1 MSSRFEFLG
10 NLGLG
15 QYVPRPS
22 WFHQRDPR
30 ARLLVFL
37 FLFVGLV
44 FTSRLWALGLG
55 LGWVLGLY
63 ALAQLPLKPVWQ
75 SLKRALIFILLLAI
89 LQIFFFRVGDP
100 GPTLWIVFGL
110 AITKSALLSAA
121 MLVLKFLVLI
131 LLINALVMSL
141 STSQIT
147 TALFYLL
154 KPFEKIG
161 FPVNDLTMVVQ
172 VTLRYLPLIAQ
183 TAEKTAKAQASRGGD
198 WEQKGFNPI
207 RQAKRVLPL
216 IVPLIVTS
224 LKRAETMALA
234 MESRGFNA
242 VEARSSYYDLQFN
255 RQDAALLVVGVLASV
270 FLLLPGWL
278 L

>member
-1 MSSRFEFLG
+1 MG
-10 NLGLG
+10 I
-15 QYVPRPS
+15 
-22 WFHQRDPR
+22 
-30 ARLLVFL
+30 
-37 FLFVGLV
+37 
-44 FTSRLWALGLG
+44 
-55 LGWVLGLY
+55 VLSIYG
-63 ALAQLPLKPVWQ
+63 LAQLPLKPAWR
-75 SLKRALIFILLLAI
+75 SIRRSIIFILLLAI
-89 LQIFFFRVGDP
+89 LQVVLFRVGDP
-100 GPTLWIVFGL
+100 GATLLVVFGL
-110 AITKSALLSAA
+110 PITQNALQSAA
-121 MLVLKFLVLI
+121 MLVTKFVVLI

-198 WEQKGFNPI
+198 WEQKGFNPL

-242 VEARSSYYDLQFN
+242 EEERSSYYELIFTG
-255 RQDAALLVVGVLASV
+255 QDAIMLAVGFLVSTLLLV
-270 FLLLPGWL
+270 PGWL
-278 L
+278 S

>member
-1 MSSRFEFLG
+1 MSNRFEFLG

-15 QYVPRPS
+15 QYVSRPS

-30 ARLLVFL
+30 ARLLMFL
-37 FLFVGLV
+37 SLFIGLV
-44 FTSRLWALGLG
+44 FASRLWVLGLG
-55 LGWVLGLY
+55 FGWVLGLY

-89 LQIFFFRVGDP
+89 LQILFFRVGDP
-100 GPTLWIVFGL
+100 GSTLWVVFGL
-110 AITKSALLSAA
+110 AITENALLSAA

-161 FPVNDLTMVVQ
+161 FPVNDLTMVIQ

-242 VEARSSYYDLQFN
+242 AEARSSYYDLQFN
-255 RQDAALLVVGVLASV
+255 RQDAALLVAGVLASV